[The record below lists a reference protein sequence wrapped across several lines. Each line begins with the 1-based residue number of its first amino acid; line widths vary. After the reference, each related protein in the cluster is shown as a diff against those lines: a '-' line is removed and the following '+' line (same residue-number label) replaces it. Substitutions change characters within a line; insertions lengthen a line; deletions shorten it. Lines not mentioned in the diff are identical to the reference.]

1 VGLTVIWFNVLGGLA
16 GKLADAY
23 TAKANAQTDEARIAA
38 DVTIA
43 QLQARQAAVIAG
55 GRWIA
60 PVQAA
65 FAVMFLIYYG
75 KLLIWDK
82 VLGLGVT
89 DGLSPSLE
97 NLGMI
102 VVGFIFLQSSVDRLR
117 R

>member
-1 VGLTVIWFNVLGGLA
+1 MIWFNILGGLA

-23 TAKANAQTDEARIAA
+23 KAKAAAQTDEARIAA
-38 DVTIA
+38 DVAIS

-60 PVQAA
+60 PIQAA

-102 VVGFIFLQSSVDRLR
+102 VISFIFLQAGVDRLR

>member
-1 VGLTVIWFNVLGGLA
+1 MIWFNILGGLA

-23 TAKANAQTDEARIAA
+23 KAKADAQTDDARIAA
-38 DVTIA
+38 DVAIA

-60 PVQAA
+60 PIQAA

>member
-1 VGLTVIWFNVLGGLA
+1 
-16 GKLADAY
+16 
-23 TAKANAQTDEARIAA
+23 
-38 DVTIA
+38 
-43 QLQARQAAVIAG
+43 
-55 GRWIA
+55 
-60 PVQAA
+60 
-65 FAVMFLIYYG
+65 MFLIYYG

-102 VVGFIFLQSSVDRLR
+102 VISFIFLQAGVDRLR

>member
-1 VGLTVIWFNVLGGLA
+1 MMWFNVLGGLA

-23 TAKANAQTDEARIAA
+23 KAKAAAQTDEARIAA
-38 DVTIA
+38 DVIIS

-60 PVQAA
+60 PIQAA
-65 FAVMFLIYYG
+65 FAGMFLIYYA
-75 KLLIWDK
+75 KLIIWDK

-97 NLGMI
+97 NLSMI
-102 VVGFIFLQSSVDRLR
+102 VISFIFLQAGVDRLR

>member
-1 VGLTVIWFNVLGGLA
+1 MIWFNVLGGLA

-23 TAKANAQTDEARIAA
+23 TAKSAAQTDSDRIAA
-38 DVTIA
+38 DVAIK
-43 QLQARQAAVIAG
+43 QLEARRAAVIAG

-65 FAVMFLIYYG
+65 FAVMFLIYYA
-75 KLLIWDK
+75 KLIIWDK

-102 VVGFIFLQSSVDRLR
+102 VISFIFLQAGVDRLR

>member
-1 VGLTVIWFNVLGGLA
+1 MWFNVLGGLA

-23 TAKANAQTDEARIAA
+23 KAKSEAQTDEARIAA
-38 DVTIA
+38 DVIIS

-60 PVQAA
+60 PIQAA
-65 FAVMFLIYYG
+65 FAGMFLIYYA
-75 KLLIWDK
+75 KLIIWDK

-97 NLGMI
+97 NLSMI
-102 VVGFIFLQSSVDRLR
+102 VISFIFLQAGVDRLR

>member
-1 VGLTVIWFNVLGGLA
+1 MWFSLLGSIA

-23 TAKANAQTDEARIAA
+23 TARETAKTDSDRIAA
-38 DVTIA
+38 DVAIK
-43 QLQARQAAVIAG
+43 QLEARQAVVIAG

-60 PVQAA
+60 PIQAA

-102 VVGFIFLQSSVDRLR
+102 VISFIFLQAGIDRVR

>member
-1 VGLTVIWFNVLGGLA
+1 MWFNVLGGLA

-23 TAKANAQTDEARIAA
+23 KAKAAAQTDEARIAA
-38 DVTIA
+38 DVAIA
-43 QLQARQAAVIAG
+43 QLHARQAAVIAG

-60 PVQAA
+60 PIQAA
-65 FAVMFLIYYG
+65 FAGMFLIYYA
-75 KLLIWDK
+75 KLIIWDK

-97 NLGMI
+97 NLSMI
-102 VVGFIFLQSSVDRLR
+102 VISFIFLQAGVDRLR